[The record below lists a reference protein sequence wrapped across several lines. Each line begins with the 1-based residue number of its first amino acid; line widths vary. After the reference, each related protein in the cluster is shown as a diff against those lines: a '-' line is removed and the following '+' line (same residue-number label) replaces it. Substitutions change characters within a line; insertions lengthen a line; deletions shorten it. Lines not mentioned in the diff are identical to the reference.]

1 MVKKCIINCAVTG
14 SIHIPSQTPY
24 LPITPEQIT
33 NESLAA
39 HQAGA
44 ATVHLHARDPES
56 GKPTMDLDLFRAFCT
71 EIKEKSDVVICITT
85 GGSPAMTIEERMSA
99 VRKLKPELASVNMG
113 SMNFGMF
120 PLLDRVSDFKHDWE
134 KAYLEGS
141 KDLVFK
147 NTFADQEQIFR
158 ILDENGTRPELECY
172 DIGHLYNTAYWAD
185 KGLLR
190 PPFWIQFILGIT
202 GAIQPS
208 VENLVFMKNT
218 ADRLFGNDYVWSV
231 LAAGRHE
238 FSLGS
243 VGAIMGG
250 SVRVGLEDN
259 IYLSKGRL
267 ASGNGE
273 MVAKMKRILN
283 EFSIESASSDEARVI
298 LGLKGNALT
307 EF

>member
-202 GAIQPS
+202 GAI
-208 VENLVFMKNT
+208 
-218 ADRLFGNDYVWSV
+218 
-231 LAAGRHE
+231 
-238 FSLGS
+238 
-243 VGAIMGG
+243 
-250 SVRVGLEDN
+250 
-259 IYLSKGRL
+259 
-267 ASGNGE
+267 
-273 MVAKMKRILN
+273 
-283 EFSIESASSDEARVI
+283 
-298 LGLKGNALT
+298 
-307 EF
+307 